1 MSTTSLRQHSS
12 AERTTLLMTL
22 TTGHLVNDFYLL
34 VLPFL
39 IPTFIASFN
48 LSYFQAGLLAL
59 ATTVLS
65 GMLQPVFGFLADKY
79 ALRKKLLIAG
89 FLAFG
94 LGLMLMGLAPT
105 YTVILIACFIYGL
118 GMATFHP
125 QSTNFLTTTFASTKG
140 RVMGIHGI
148 GGSIGNFLAPTLVAL
163 LVTFIGWRSGVFV
176 LIAPAILIVALLSFV
191 LKERPKAPVESFW
204 QGISK
209 KLIILALT
217 YSLVLM
223 LYQGFLTFLPTYLVE
238 QGSTISQAGGISS
251 LMLLVGFLSQPCGGY
266 LYDKVGGK
274 FVLIMGAM
282 GAGGALWLFT
292 LSQSIL
298 FIILVGAFVSALF
311 PVALTMS
318 SEIST
323 GNRVG
328 MSVGLVFGISSTLSA
343 FTSAL
348 TGYAADILGLNLAFQ
363 FLVALPLFAIGLAL
377 FLPQNRIKLS
387 FFCR

>member
-12 AERTTLLMTL
+12 SERTTLLITL
-22 TTGHLVNDFYLL
+22 TAGHLVNDFYLL

-163 LVTFIGWRSGVFV
+163 LVTFIGWRNGVFV

-377 FLPQNRIKLS
+377 LLPQNRIKLS

>member
-163 LVTFIGWRSGVFV
+163 LVTFIGWRNGVFV

-377 FLPQNRIKLS
+377 LLPQNRIKLS